1 MQFKGCSQVSPVT
14 ALIAQA
20 QTGYATALGHKGVAV
35 TARTLLAL
43 LALFSIPCAA
53 DEVADLSPPSVW
65 DTSAR
70 VATGFG
76 YRDNIL
82 RTSIAPESGTF
93 FNTAADASF
102 IRLADNAAY
111 LSFFVLADDTR
122 YLDVPSV
129 EYEQFFSSAAQAVMP
144 VGPLDE
150 LGGQF
155 SYLYQH
161 QVVDLSEDGT
171 VVTRMLVDGHSYT
184 LRPHWKHTLGGG
196 WAVRVEVSGSRQ
208 LYGGD
213 LSDYWDA
220 AVAGSLIRTYGNRS
234 EISIIGQSKRI
245 WYDSRKE
252 ADRFGVAITNTDLVS
267 SQNEIGCEWRHHWDK
282 ARQWRTTSR
291 FSYMVNQDNGSG
303 YFDYDRLLLKQQL
316 RWKNSLWEIK
326 TNARFSWYNYPVKS
340 IGDEPLERSS
350 MLFDARVE
358 RRLGKRWLT
367 YLFAEREWSMSNDL
381 RDRYKTWMAGGGV
394 GFEL

>member
-1 MQFKGCSQVSPVT
+1 MLFKGGYQVSSVE
-14 ALIAQA
+14 ALNARL
-20 QTGYATALGHKGVAV
+20 QTSGGTVLKKRGSAATVS
-35 TARTLLAL
+35 TLLVL

-53 DEVADLSPPSVW
+53 DEVTNISPSSVW

-70 VATGFG
+70 VTTGSG

-82 RTSIAPESGTF
+82 RTSIAPESGAF

-102 IRLADNAAY
+102 IRLADNDAY
-111 LSFFVLADDTR
+111 LSFFILADDTR
-122 YLDVPSV
+122 YLDVPAV
-129 EYEQFFSSAAQAVMP
+129 EYEQFFSGAAQAVMP

-155 SYLYQH
+155 GYLYQH

-171 VVTRMLVDGHSYT
+171 AVTRMLVDGHSYT

-196 WAVRVEVSGSRQ
+196 WAVRFEVSGLRQ

-220 AVAGSLIRTYGNRS
+220 AAAGSLIRTYGNRS
-234 EISIIGQSKRI
+234 EISIISQSKHI

-252 ADRFGVAITNTDLVS
+252 TDRFGVAITNTDLVFL
-267 SQNEIGCEWRHHWDK
+267 QNEIGCEWRHNWDK
-282 ARQWRTTSR
+282 ARQWRTTSK

-303 YFDYDRLLLKQQL
+303 FFDYDRLLLKQQL
-316 RWKNSLWEIK
+316 RWKNSRWEVK
-326 TNARFSWYNYPVKS
+326 TNARFSWYNYPVKRMGAES
-340 IGDEPLERSS
+340 LERSS

-358 RRLGKRWLT
+358 RRLGQRWLT

-381 RDRYKTWMAGGGV
+381 RDRYNTWMAGGGV
-394 GFEL
+394 GFEF

>member
-1 MQFKGCSQVSPVT
+1 MLFNGGCQVSSVE
-14 ALIAQA
+14 AVNARA
-20 QTGYATALGHKGVAV
+20 QTSGRTVPKKRGSAATAI
-35 TARTLLAL
+35 TLLVL
-43 LALFSIPCAA
+43 LDLFSIHCAA
-53 DEVADLSPPSVW
+53 DEVTNLLSSVKW
-65 DTSAR
+65 DTTER
-70 VATGFG
+70 VTTGGG

-82 RTSIAPESGTF
+82 RTGIASEGGAF

-102 IRLADNAAY
+102 IRLADNDAY
-111 LSFFVLADDTR
+111 LSFFILADDTR
-122 YLDVPSV
+122 YLDVPAV
-129 EYEQFFSSAAQAVMP
+129 EYEQFFSGAVQAVVP

-155 SYLYQH
+155 GYLYQH

-171 VVTRMLVDGHSYT
+171 AVTRMLVDGHSYT

-196 WAVRVEVSGSRQ
+196 WAVRFEVSGLRQ
-208 LYGGD
+208 LYGGG

-220 AVAGSLIRTYGNRS
+220 AAAGSLIRTYGNRS
-234 EISIIGQSKRI
+234 EISIISQSKRI

-267 SQNEIGCEWRHHWDK
+267 LQNEIGCEWRHNWDK
-282 ARQWRTTSR
+282 ARQWRTTSK

-316 RWKNSLWEIK
+316 RWKSSLWEIK
-326 TNARFSWYNYPVKS
+326 TNARFSWYNYPVKRM
-340 IGDEPLERSS
+340 GNEPLERSS
-350 MLFDARVE
+350 ILLDARIE
-358 RRLGKRWLT
+358 RRLGKRWLI
-367 YLFAEREWSMSNDL
+367 YLSAEREWSTSNDL
-381 RDRYKTWMAGGGV
+381 RDQYKAWMAGGGV